1 MWNQDSG
8 FCRAHR
14 SQDCQ
19 SCPDSG
25 DKSGEPQKDS
35 YFKSDTKL
43 KPLYSG
49 LKQSKKRERGRPPSK
64 DRPVLHFWRSV
75 RKKTLGFIGR
85 GDSSKAQSGPADGS
99 DS

>member
-49 LKQSKKRERGRPPSK
+49 LKQSKKRERGQAPLKGQARAAFLAECQK
-64 DRPVLHFWRSV
+64 ENTWLY
-75 RKKTLGFIGR
+75 RKR
-85 GDSSKAQSGPADGS
+85 GLIKGPEWAG
-99 DS
+99 